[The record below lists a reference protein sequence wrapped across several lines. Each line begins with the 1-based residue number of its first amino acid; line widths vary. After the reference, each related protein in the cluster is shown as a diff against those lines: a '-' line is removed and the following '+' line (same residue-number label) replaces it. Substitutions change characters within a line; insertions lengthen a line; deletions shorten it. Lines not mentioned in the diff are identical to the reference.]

1 LKVPGSTLKTMSEIP
16 RESVATESINSI
28 STRSL
33 EEETIVAQASALRH
47 LQLAEASEWKRLL
60 EKEGLLTED
69 EKDLIDCLLDAVR
82 QAGLRQVWD
91 S

>member
-1 LKVPGSTLKTMSEIP
+1 MSEIQ
-16 RESVATESINSI
+16 RESINSM

-47 LQLAEASEWKRLL
+47 LQLAEASEWKRLF
-60 EKEGLLTED
+60 EKEGYLTED
-69 EKDLIDCLLDAVR
+69 ERDLIDCVLDAVR

-91 S
+91 T